1 MNWKQVDDVG
11 QMKMYLGCL
20 FVLGARTWLLAE
32 GNVCSLRNG
41 GEQGVGVA
49 SEINTADGWRRE
61 TLSEGWGKGG
71 GSPLS
76 SSSEVLVS

>member
-1 MNWKQVDDVG
+1 M
-11 QMKMYLGCL
+11 
-20 FVLGARTWLLAE
+20 LAE

-71 GSPLS
+71 GESVVVVVGS
-76 SSSEVLVS
+76 SCLLRNVSTDAM

>member
-1 MNWKQVDDVG
+1 
-11 QMKMYLGCL
+11 MKMYLGCL

-71 GSPLS
+71 GG
-76 SSSEVLVS
+76 VMIGCGRGGVVFAAGGV